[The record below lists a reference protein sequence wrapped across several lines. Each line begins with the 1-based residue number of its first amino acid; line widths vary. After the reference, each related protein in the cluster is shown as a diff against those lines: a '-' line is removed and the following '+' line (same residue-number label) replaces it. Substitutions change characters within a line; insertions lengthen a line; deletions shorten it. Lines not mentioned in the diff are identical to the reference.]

1 MKVLSKNRRASFDYE
16 LGDRITAGLVL
27 SGAEVKSI
35 KAGHVSLKGS
45 FVTLRDGEAWL
56 NNVHVTPYQA
66 GGQRVPPDPTRQ
78 RKLLLHRKQINGL
91 LGEKQSGQSLVPTAL
106 LLDGRLVKLELAV
119 GKGKK
124 HYDKRH
130 TIKQRETDRETQRA
144 VEKFTSKNA

>member
-1 MKVLSKNRRASFDYE
+1 MKVLAKNRRASYDYE
-16 LGDRITAGLVL
+16 LADRLTAGVVL

-45 FVTLRDGEAWL
+45 FVTLRDGEVWL

-66 GGQRVPPDPTRQ
+66 GGQRNAPDPTRP
-78 RKLLLHRKQINGL
+78 RKLLLHRKQIDEL
-91 LGEKQSGQSLVPTAL
+91 LGHKQGGQSLVPTAL
-106 LLDGRLVKLELAV
+106 LLDKRLIKLELAV

-124 HYDKRH
+124 RFDKRQ

-144 VEKFTSKNA
+144 VDKFTSRNA